1 MKRQL
6 KTYGFSKR
14 AMLIVSPVIE
24 AIEQNHIMEAEQ
36 MLSKLSLD
44 VCEKIEKGILSPKEA
59 DDYFSL
65 IDLYVTDNFPLLEL
79 NENSKEILLE
89 GMILHDIGKEYGADL
104 NRLRALARSLER
116 RTGSD

>member
-65 IDLYVTDNFPLLEL
+65 IDLYVTDNFPTLEL
-79 NENSKEILLE
+79 SKSSKEILLE
-89 GMILHDIGKEYGADL
+89 GMLLHDYGEDYGADL
-104 NRLRALARSLER
+104 VKLRTLARKLQ
-116 RTGSD
+116 